1 MKKTLFTVAFIF
13 LIAFTLFGYDFP
25 VKENDDIQKILKFSK
40 TAKEKYLELENI
52 NGSIKVVG
60 YKGDEVKLTA
70 HRTIEARSK
79 QKAEEAKEKEKL
91 EISEEGNLILI
102 YIDTPYRKKDSS
114 INYKGPKYYG
124 YKVTFDFELK
134 VPYETNIDLETIND
148 GDINVENVGGNFDV
162 NNINGGVELRDVS
175 GSGKAYALNED
186 LEVVYSKNPT
196 SDCYFGSLNGDV
208 KVTFLDGLS
217 ADFRLK
223 TFNGEA
229 YTDFEVTHVPD
240 IATTTESKKGK
251 YLYKSNKRTRV
262 RVGKGGPEIEFD
274 AFNGDIQIFK
284 K

>member
-1 MKKTLFTVAFIF
+1 MKKTLFTISIIF
-13 LIAFTLFGYDFP
+13 LIAFTLFAYDFP
-25 VKENDDIQKILKFSK
+25 VREKEDIQKTLKFSK
-40 TAKEKYLELENI
+40 TAKEKYLELENV

-60 YKGDEVKLTA
+60 YEGDEVKLAA
-70 HRTIEARSK
+70 HRTIEAQSK

-91 EISEEGNLILI
+91 EISEEDNLIKI
-102 YIDTPYRKKDSS
+102 YIDTPYRRKDGS

-134 VPYETNIDLETIND
+134 VPYETNIDLETINN
-148 GDINVENVGGNFDV
+148 GDIYVENVGGNFDV
-162 NNINGGVELRDVS
+162 NNINGGVEMREVS

-229 YTDFEVTHVPD
+229 YTDFDVTHIPD
-240 IATTTESKKGK
+240 VATAKESKKSK
-251 YLYKSNKRTRV
+251 YIYKTNKRTRV

-274 AFNGDIQIFK
+274 GFNGDIKILK

>member
-1 MKKTLFTVAFIF
+1 MKTIYMLSFFICIF
-13 LIAFTLFGYDFP
+13 AFTLFAYDFP
-25 VKENDDIQKILKFSK
+25 VREKEDIQKTLKFSK
-40 TAKEKYLELENI
+40 TGQEKYLELENI
-52 NGSIKVVG
+52 NGSIRVVG
-60 YKGDEVKLTA
+60 YNGDEVKLTA
-70 HRTIEARSK
+70 HRSIEARSK

-91 EISEEGNLILI
+91 EISEEDNLMLI
-102 YIDTPYRKKDSS
+102 YIDTPYRRKDGS

-148 GDINVENVGGNFDV
+148 GDIYVENLGGNFDV
-162 NNINGGVELRDVS
+162 NNINGGVEMREVA

-196 SDCYFGSLNGDV
+196 SDCYFSSLNGDV

-240 IATTTESKKGK
+240 VASTKESKKGK
-251 YLYKSNKRTRV
+251 YIYKTNKRTRV

-274 AFNGDIQIFK
+274 GFNGDIKILK

>member
-1 MKKTLFTVAFIF
+1 MKKTLFTISFIF
-13 LIAFTLFGYDFP
+13 LIAFSLFAYDFP
-25 VKENDDIQKILKFSK
+25 VKQEEDIQKTLKFSK
-40 TAKEKYLELENI
+40 TDQEKYLELENI
-52 NGSIKVVG
+52 NGSIKVIG
-60 YKGDEVKLTA
+60 YKGDEVKLTV

-91 EISEEGNLILI
+91 EISEEDNLISI
-102 YIDTPYRKKDSS
+102 YIDTPYRRKDGS

-124 YKVTFDFELK
+124 YKVGFDFELK
-134 VPYETNIDLETIND
+134 VPYETNINLETIND
-148 GDINVENVGGNFDV
+148 GDIYVENVGGNFDV
-162 NNINGGVELRDVS
+162 NNINGGVEMREVS

-229 YTDFEVTHVPD
+229 YTDFDVTHVPD
-240 IATTTESKKGK
+240 VATTKESNKGK
-251 YLYKSNKRTRV
+251 YIYKTNKRTRV
-262 RVGKGGPEIEFD
+262 RVGEGGPEIEFD
-274 AFNGDIQIFK
+274 GFNGDIKILK

>member
-1 MKKTLFTVAFIF
+1 MKKTLFTISFIF
-13 LIAFTLFGYDFP
+13 LIAFTLFAYDFP
-25 VKENDDIQKILKFSK
+25 IKEKEDIQKTLKFSK
-40 TAKEKYLELENI
+40 TAKEKYLELENV

-60 YKGDEVKLTA
+60 YKGDEVKLNV

-79 QKAEEAKEKEKL
+79 QKADEAKEKEKL
-91 EISEEGNLILI
+91 EISEEDNLILI
-102 YIDTPYRKKDSS
+102 YIDTPYRRKDGS

-124 YKVTFDFELK
+124 YKVTFDFEIK

-148 GDINVENVGGNFDV
+148 GDIHVENVQGNFDV
-162 NNINGGVELRDVS
+162 NNINGGVEMREVS
-175 GSGKAYALNED
+175 GSGRAYALNEN
-186 LEVVYSKNPT
+186 LEVVYSKNPE

-208 KVTFLDGLS
+208 KVTLLGGLS

-240 IATTTESKKGK
+240 IATMKESKKGK
-251 YLYKSNKRTRV
+251 YIYKSNKRTRV
-262 RVGKGGPEIEFD
+262 RVGKGGPELEFD
-274 AFNGDIQIFK
+274 AFNGDIKIIK